1 MGFEVLI
8 FALAQTQ
15 RTWSG
20 SNKHTN
26 RIVADLQIQISN
38 RDHQTVVQSWAQ
50 PLPFR
55 TTALWLQL
63 SPSPQKDGTKGRE
76 HRGRKEKRARER
88 ARERG
93 SDSRNRTTLEQMKI
107 QRKTVENQ
115 RFDFET
121 KAAAVRVS
129 MQM

>member
-8 FALAQTQ
+8 FALARIQ

-26 RIVADLQIQISN
+26 RIVGDLQIQISN

-63 SPSPQKDGTKGRE
+63 SPSPQKEGTKGRE
-76 HRGRKEKRARER
+76 HRGQKENRQRVGRQEPD
-88 ARERG
+88 
-93 SDSRNRTTLEQMKI
+93 DSRVNE
-107 QRKTVENQ
+107 
-115 RFDFET
+115 DT
-121 KAAAVRVS
+121 KKKDCGK
-129 MQM
+129 

>member
-8 FALAQTQ
+8 FALARIQ

-50 PLPFR
+50 PLSFR

-63 SPSPQKDGTKGRE
+63 SPLPQKDGRKGRE
-76 HRGRKEKRARER
+76 HHGQKEKRARER
-88 ARERG
+88 VRG
-93 SDSRNRTTLEQMKI
+93 SGGRNRTTRE
-107 QRKTVENQ
+107 
-115 RFDFET
+115 
-121 KAAAVRVS
+121 
-129 MQM
+129 

>member
-8 FALAQTQ
+8 FALARIQ

-26 RIVADLQIQISN
+26 RIVGDLQIQISN

-63 SPSPQKDGTKGRE
+63 SPSPQKEGTKGRE
-76 HRGRKEKRARER
+76 QENRQRE
-88 ARERG
+88 
-93 SDSRNRTTLEQMKI
+93 SDGRNRTTL
-107 QRKTVENQ
+107 
-115 RFDFET
+115 
-121 KAAAVRVS
+121 A
-129 MQM
+129 